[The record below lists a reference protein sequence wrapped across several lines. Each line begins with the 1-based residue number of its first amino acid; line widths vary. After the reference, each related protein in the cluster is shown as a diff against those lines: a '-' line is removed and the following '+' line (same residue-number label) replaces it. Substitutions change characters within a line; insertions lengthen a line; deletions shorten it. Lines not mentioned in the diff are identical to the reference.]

1 MSETAENKTGSTFIV
16 RIKRQQRPDEA
27 VRWEEYELRYRPHMN
42 VIQCLRD
49 IAEKPF
55 TREGKEPTPV
65 SYDAICLEEFCGAGA
80 MLINGEP
87 RQACSALVD
96 KLAKPIRLEPLTK
109 FPLVRDLVVDR
120 DFMFESLKRT
130 KCWIP
135 IDGTYALGEGPR
147 MSPATQEVGYP
158 LSRCITCG
166 NCLEICPRVNEHSQ
180 FVGAAIVSQVRLF
193 NMHPTGAMHAAGRL
207 EALMGPGGVQDCANS
222 QNCVKACPKNIPQ
235 TESNAKVNRQAGKK
249 AMLGWLIG

>member
-1 MSETAENKTGSTFIV
+1 
-16 RIKRQQRPDEA
+16 
-27 VRWEEYELRYRPHMN
+27 
-42 VIQCLRD
+42 
-49 IAEKPF
+49 
-55 TREGKEPTPV
+55 
-65 SYDAICLEEFCGAGA
+65 

-96 KLAKPIRLEPLTK
+96 NLARPIRLEPLTK

-120 DFMFESLKRT
+120 DVMFESLKRT
-130 KCWIP
+130 QCWIP

-166 NCLEICPRVNEHSQ
+166 NCLEICPRVNEHSH

-193 NMHPTGAMHAAGRL
+193 NLHPTGAMHAAARL
-207 EALMGPGGVQDCANS
+207 EALMGPGGIEDCDNA
-222 QNCVKACPKNIPQ
+222 QNCVKICPKGIPL
-235 TESNAKVNRQAGKK
+235 TESLAAVNGQVIVHAIKSWVQGHD
-249 AMLGWLIG
+249 

>member
-1 MSETAENKTGSTFIV
+1 
-16 RIKRQQRPDEA
+16 
-27 VRWEEYELRYRPHMN
+27 MN
-42 VIQCLRD
+42 IIQCLRD
-49 IAEKPF
+49 IAEKPY
-55 TREGKEPTPV
+55 TRDGKESTPV
-65 SYDAICLEEFCGAGA
+65 SYDANCLEEVCGACA
-80 MLINGEP
+80 MLINGQP

-96 KLAKPIRLEPLTK
+96 NLEKPIRLEPLTK

-120 DFMFESLKRT
+120 SFMFESLKRT

-180 FVGAAIVSQVRLF
+180 FRRGGNRQPGALVQYASD
-193 NMHPTGAMHAAGRL
+193 GRD
-207 EALMGPGGVQDCANS
+207 ARGRAPRSADGPGR
-222 QNCVKACPKNIPQ
+222 
-235 TESNAKVNRQAGKK
+235 NRR
-249 AMLGWLIG
+249 L